1 MKKLLLILGIVGM
14 FFVVPNQAKAYIIYN
29 NFGAG
34 DSYNVASQSNQVA
47 WGVNGRDILSANHWE
62 TAAAFVP
69 NGTYTLESVELAVN
83 TLNGVNLSST
93 NGSPITCANYLEVL
107 LMDNSFANNP
117 SQGEPGANILEKF
130 IFDKEMLIAGTSPAL
145 LTGNSGNALLPLPV
159 LNDGAKYWLVA
170 SGGTTDSQ
178 ALWDESLTDDGLHS
192 ENVNNVWYTTLAS
205 AFDPENTG
213 AHNNLQAAFR
223 IVGKAVPGNTVPEP
237 ASLSLL
243 GLGLLGLLRRRKV
256 NELAS

>member
-34 DSYNVASQSNQVA
+34 DIYNVASQSNQVA
-47 WGVNGRDILSANHWE
+47 WGVNGRGIVLANHWE

-93 NGSPITCANYLEVL
+93 NGSPIACSNYLEVL
-107 LMDNSFANNP
+107 LMDNSFASNP
-117 SQGEPGANILEKF
+117 SQGEPGATILEKF
-130 IFDKEMLIAGTSPAL
+130 IFNNEMLIAGTPGAL
-145 LTGNSGNALLPLPV
+145 LIGNSGNALLTLPV
-159 LNDGAKYWLVA
+159 LDDGVQYWLVA

-178 ALWDESLTDDGLHS
+178 ALWDESNTTDGLHS
-192 ENVNNVWYTTLAS
+192 ENDNNVWHTTLAS
-205 AFDPENTG
+205 TFDPDNTG

-223 IVGKAVPGNTVPEP
+223 IVGEAVPGNTIPEP
-237 ASLSLL
+237 ASMALI
-243 GLGLLGLLRRRKV
+243 GLGLACLSNFRRRKK
-256 NELAS
+256 